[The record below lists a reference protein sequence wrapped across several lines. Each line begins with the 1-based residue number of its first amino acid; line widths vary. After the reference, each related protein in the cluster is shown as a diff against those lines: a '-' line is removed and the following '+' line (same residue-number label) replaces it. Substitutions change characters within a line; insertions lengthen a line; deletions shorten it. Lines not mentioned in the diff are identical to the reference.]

1 MTLQGPQS
9 KGGDVHSRDR
19 MGSGFGGM
27 RRYCRRSRQRGFTY
41 LGLLFLVVIVT
52 LALAG
57 VATVWH
63 TIVQREREAELLFVG
78 KQLSRAIESYYRQ
91 SPGGP
96 QLPRSLEDL
105 LLDERFPMVRRHL
118 RRIYRDPMTG
128 STEWGLVTLGDR
140 VAGIHSLSKDKP
152 IKSAGLDRPG
162 FAEAESYEDW
172 KFVFA
177 DALNKKQDTA
187 AGPGKEVLPAGQT
200 GGSGVRPQAT
210 QANAPGASTR

>member
-1 MTLQGPQS
+1 
-9 KGGDVHSRDR
+9 
-19 MGSGFGGM
+19 MGSGFRRI
-27 RRYCRRSRQRGFTY
+27 RRYDRRSRQRGFTY

-52 LALAG
+52 LALVG

-63 TIVQREREAELLFVG
+63 TVVQRERETELLFVG
-78 KQLSRAIESYYRQ
+78 EQFSRAIESYYRQ

-96 QLPRSLEDL
+96 QLPSSLEDL

-128 STEWGLVTLGDR
+128 STEWGLVKLGDR

-162 FAEAESYEDW
+162 FAEAQSYEDW

-177 DALNKKQDTA
+177 DPLNRKADTA
-187 AGPGKEVLPAGQT
+187 PSPDKGVLPAGRN
-200 GGSGVRPQAT
+200 GGSGLPPQDA
-210 QANAPGASTR
+210 QANAPGPLTQ